1 MRKNDVNSYFK
12 SQFEDIIQNQNLN
25 MTRAKWLNE
34 DNAYA
39 YSIYG
44 DVRQY
49 YLKEGLFPISNVR
62 HIASKSAFDE
72 ILWIYQKRSNNIKD
86 LNSHIWDSWT
96 DESGSIGQS
105 YGAILN
111 KEYNGFLNNNKDI
124 FGDKPFLNQVEF
136 LFQELCQNPLNRR
149 IMTNMFDF
157 NELNNT
163 LLPPCAFQTLWSVN
177 KEKNELNMSLVQRS
191 GDFLVAGHSGG
202 WNCVQYAFLLIL
214 VAKSCGYVPNIF
226 THFVQDLHLYDK
238 HYELY
243 SNFLQERFETCTDLN
258 ETTLKIELGDNPT
271 HDLQIAWERFNSFTL
286 DKVEIINYTNYEKIS
301 RIEVAV

>member
-1 MRKNDVNSYFK
+1 
-12 SQFEDIIQNQNLN
+12 
-25 MTRAKWLNE
+25 
-34 DNAYA
+34 
-39 YSIYG
+39 
-44 DVRQY
+44 
-49 YLKEGLFPISNVR
+49 
-62 HIASKSAFDE
+62 
-72 ILWIYQKRSNNIKD
+72 
-86 LNSHIWDSWT
+86 
-96 DESGSIGQS
+96 
-105 YGAILN
+105 
-111 KEYNGFLNNNKDI
+111 
-124 FGDKPFLNQVEF
+124 
-136 LFQELCQNPLNRR
+136 
-149 IMTNMFDF
+149 MTNMFDF

-271 HDLQIAWERFNSFTL
+271 HDLQIAWKRFNSFTI

>member
-62 HIASKSAFDE
+62 YIASKSAFDE

-96 DESGSIGQS
+96 DKSGSIGQS

-214 VAKSCGYVPNIF
+214 VAKCCGYVPNIF

-243 SNFLQERFETCTDLN
+243 SNFLQ
-258 ETTLKIELGDNPT
+258 
-271 HDLQIAWERFNSFTL
+271 
-286 DKVEIINYTNYEKIS
+286 
-301 RIEVAV
+301 